1 MEFVGGYMRMA
12 TDGRPGSELYN
23 LLVATQFPIA
33 GFSLGY
39 TGGVVLLLFL
49 FVSCTAVRRLGS
61 SQVLCASITCLPYTM
76 TDLGLLYAKAC
87 ALD

>member
-1 MEFVGGYMRMA
+1 MRRA

-39 TGGVVLLLFL
+39 TGVVLLLFL